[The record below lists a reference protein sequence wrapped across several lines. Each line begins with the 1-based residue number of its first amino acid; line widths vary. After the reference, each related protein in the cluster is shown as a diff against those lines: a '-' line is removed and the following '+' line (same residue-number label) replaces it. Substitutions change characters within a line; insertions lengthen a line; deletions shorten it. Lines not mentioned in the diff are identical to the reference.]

1 MGYRSTVQFIF
12 YPEKDEDFPVMKLW
26 LDENMPGTTKDE
38 DGYCLL
44 DKYVYDGHFP
54 YIQYGAEDVKWY
66 QGYSEVAMVE
76 EAIDQFNELFCAE
89 DSHTPCNYEYVRIG
103 EETEDIEMRFSDD
116 CKWRMHV
123 RREIMV
129 D

>member
-1 MGYRSTVQFIF
+1 MGYRSNVEFIF
-12 YPEKDEDFPVMKLW
+12 YPDKAEDFPVMKLW
-26 LDENMPGTTKDE
+26 LDENMPGTTKDQ

-44 DKYVYDGHFP
+44 DKYVYDGAFP

-66 QGYSEVAMVE
+66 EGYPEIAVVDD
-76 EAIDQFNELFCAE
+76 AIHQFNKLFCAE
-89 DSHTPCNYEYVRIG
+89 DSHTPCHYEYVRIG
-103 EETEDIEMRFSDD
+103 EDTEDIETRFSDD